1 MPTES
6 RPLRKF
12 RSNGNEVCTKQMT
25 NNSYDLNLGDCV
37 AGMVTIP
44 EKSIDL
50 VVTSPPYN
58 LGKDYSQ
65 RYDDGQDRGTYLD
78 WCAQWTAQIRRTPS
92 LYRRRVEQDD
102 EGVRGRD
109 HERTSMIC
117 RKSPTAL
124 SASNSLMA
132 EVSIQYQAL

>member
-1 MPTES
+1 MSEENTG
-6 RPLRKF
+6 RKAEAAPAEL
-12 RSNGNEVCTKQMT
+12 ST
-25 NNSYDLNLGDCV
+25 NYNLTLCDCV
-37 AGMVTIP
+37 HGMSQLP

-92 LYRRRVEQDD
+92 LHRRRVEQDD

-109 HERTSMIC
+109 PGITKGH
-117 RKSPTAL
+117 
-124 SASNSLMA
+124 
-132 EVSIQYQAL
+132 Q